1 MTTRP
6 EDESARPVVYVVSDA
21 LGETA
26 ELVARAAMT
35 QFNKGTAAEVR
46 RIPYIDTPDAV
57 RDVVARA
64 RRPCLILYTLIQPD
78 LRRLLAAEAAAAGIP
93 SVDVLGPVMDALRRV
108 LKIEPRLE
116 PGLIHRL
123 DEQYFSRIEAIEFTV
138 RCDDGKDLSS
148 LPKANVVLIG
158 VSRTSKTPVS
168 MYLANRNLK
177 VANVPL
183 VPEVDPPE
191 ELFRLPARRV
201 VGLTI
206 QADKLREIRRERL
219 RKLGVTGAGRYGD
232 PGRIREELAFA
243 QRVFERI
250 GCPVIDVTNKAVEE
264 TASEVLQILDEGA
277 FGVGD
282 D

>member
-1 MTTRP
+1 MATRP
-6 EDESARPVVYVVSDA
+6 DGEQVRPVVYVVSDA

-35 QFNKGTAAEVR
+35 QFNKGAAAELR
-46 RIPYIDTPDAV
+46 RVPHIDTPEAV
-57 RDVVARA
+57 RDLVARA
-64 RRPCLILYTLIQPD
+64 RRPCLIVYTLIQPE
-78 LRRLLAAEAAAAGIP
+78 LRRFLADQTAAAGIP
-93 SVDVLGPVMDALRRV
+93 SVDVMGPVMDALRRV
-108 LKIEPRLE
+108 LRMEPRLE

-138 RCDDGKDLSS
+138 RCDDGRDLRS
-148 LPKANVVLIG
+148 LPKADVVLIG

-183 VPEVDPPE
+183 VPEIDPPG
-191 ELFRLPARRV
+191 ELFRLSARRV
-201 VGLTI
+201 VGLII
-206 QADKLREIRRERL
+206 QPDKLQEIRRQRL
-219 RKLGVTGAGRYGD
+219 RSLGAAGAGRYAD
-232 PGRIREELAFA
+232 PARIREELAFA
-243 QRVFERI
+243 QRVFERL
-250 GCPVIDVTNKAVEE
+250 GCPVIDVTGRAVEE
-264 TASEVLQILDEGA
+264 TASEVLRILDEGA

>member
-1 MTTRP
+1 MAGADGQP
-6 EDESARPVVYVVSDA
+6 ARPVVYVVSDS

-26 ELVARAAMT
+26 ELVVRAAIT
-35 QFNKGTAAEVR
+35 QFNQGTAAEVR
-46 RIPYIDTPDAV
+46 RVPYIDTADAV

-64 RRPCLILYTLIQPD
+64 RRPCLIVYTLIHPD
-78 LRRLLAAEAAAAGIP
+78 LRRLLAREAEAAGIP
-93 SVDVLGPVMDALRRV
+93 SVDVMGPVMEALRGM
-108 LKIEPRLE
+108 LKMEPRLE

-138 RCDDGKDLSS
+138 RCDDGKDLHNLS
-148 LPKANVVLIG
+148 KADVVLIG

-183 VPEVDPPE
+183 VPEVEPPAA
-191 ELFRLPARRV
+191 LFRLPPGRV

-206 QADKLREIRRERL
+206 QPEKLQQIRLQRL
-219 RKLGVTGAGRYGD
+219 RKLGAAAAGRYGD
-232 PGRIREELAFA
+232 PERIREELAYA
-243 QRVFERI
+243 EQVFRRI

-264 TASEVLQILDEGA
+264 TAAEVMQILNKGA
-277 FGVGD
+277 FGVGYD
-282 D
+282 